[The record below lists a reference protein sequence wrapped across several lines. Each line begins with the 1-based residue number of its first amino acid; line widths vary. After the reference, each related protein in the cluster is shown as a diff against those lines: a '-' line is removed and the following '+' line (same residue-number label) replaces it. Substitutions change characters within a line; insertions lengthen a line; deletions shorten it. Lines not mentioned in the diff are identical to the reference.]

1 MQQTAVRNDNLA
13 LARRLVDAIEAG
25 DSAEFHDLIRALH
38 DGRFEAL
45 FKEIGKL
52 TRDLHDTFA
61 DLCADQRLVSIARQH
76 MPDARA
82 RLEFVIE
89 KTAEAADRT
98 LGAVETMI
106 PLSDQ
111 LVNRAVELRAALAHE
126 TDVEVMRER
135 ALDYLDSATHGGRK
149 LRTGLTEV
157 LMAQEFQD
165 VTGQVIRRTID
176 LVGQV
181 EEKLVEL
188 VSACGTVAADLGVS
202 VRVAQPAPSSSSHG
216 PVIRHDDSV
225 LVRQDEV
232 DELLAN
238 LGF

>member
-1 MQQTAVRNDNLA
+1 VQQALRAHDDLA

-25 DSAEFHDLIRALH
+25 DAAGSRDLIRALH

-45 FKEIGKL
+45 FNEIGKL
-52 TRDLHDTFA
+52 TRELHDTFA
-61 DLCADQRLVSIARQH
+61 GLCADQRLLSIAQLH

-89 KTAEAADRT
+89 KTAAAADRT

-111 LVNRAVELRAALAHE
+111 LVNRAVELRQALARE
-126 TDVEVMRER
+126 DDVAVLRER
-135 ALDYLDSATHGGRK
+135 ACDYLDSAVHGGRK

-165 VTGQVIRRTID
+165 ITGQVIRRTID
-176 LVGQV
+176 LVSQV

-188 VSACGTVAADLGVS
+188 VSACGAVAANLGTRPPGS
-202 VRVAQPAPSSSSHG
+202 GPAQQSRGPAVRQDEQVL
-216 PVIRHDDSV
+216 RH
-225 LVRQDEV
+225 QDEV